1 MSEDLPPLNR
11 DAANAGSRP
20 SLIAELRA
28 LQAEARTYAEAEL
41 AWQKAR
47 ATHLARNAKGVAA
60 LGALALALAFC
71 ALMALVFGLVLGL
84 SSLIGPWGATAVATI
99 ALLLVAALC
108 AGLAAG
114 RLRRTMTEIDSDG

>member
-1 MSEDLPPLNR
+1 MSEDLPPLTR
-11 DAANAGSRP
+11 DPANVEPRP

-28 LQAEARTYAEAEL
+28 LQAEARSFAEAEL

-71 ALMALVFGLVLGL
+71 SLMALVFGLVLGL
-84 SSLIGPWGATAVATI
+84 ASLIGPWGATAVVTLG
-99 ALLLVAALC
+99 LLLVAALC
-108 AGLAAG
+108 GGLAAG
-114 RLRRTMTEIDSDG
+114 RLRRTMREIDSDG